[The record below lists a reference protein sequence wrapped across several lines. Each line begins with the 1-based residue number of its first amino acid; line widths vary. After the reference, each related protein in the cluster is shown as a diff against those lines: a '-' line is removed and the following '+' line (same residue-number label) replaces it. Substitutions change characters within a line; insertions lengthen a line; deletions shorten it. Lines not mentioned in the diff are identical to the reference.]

1 MNLKLLFAA
10 LITAISLQAQLL
22 NWNPVYLTS
31 GDSVEIIF
39 DASEGNQGLMGYTGT
54 VYAHTGVITNLSS
67 GPSDWKYV
75 KTNWGQNSP
84 ETKLESLGNDKW
96 VLRITPSIRGYYN
109 VPANEEILEM
119 AFVFRSGEL
128 VGGSYKEGK
137 TSAGGDIFLPL
148 YLGVSIITP
157 SFQPYFAEIG
167 DTINVSAVASET
179 TTSLELLVNGN
190 LIYQV
195 SNDSLN
201 YDLIVTENGKKWVK
215 VVAYENGNMFAAD
228 SFYYVIIPDIVTE
241 PLPNGIREGIT
252 YTSGN
257 SATLSLFAPFKEFVF
272 VIGDFNNW
280 EADPAYFMKRTPDD
294 STYWIEITGMQPGEE
309 YGFQYLVDGNL
320 RIADPYSEKILD
332 PYNDHYIS
340 STTYPGLKLYP
351 KGKTTEAVGVLMPGS
366 QPYNWQVTD
375 FQKPKKTD
383 LVIYELLLRDFITEH
398 NYQTLIDTLS
408 YLGSLGVNAI
418 ELMPINEFEGNE
430 SWGYNPSF
438 YFAVD
443 KYYGTKEK
451 FQEFIDECHLRGIAV
466 IIDIA
471 LNHTFGQSPFVRL
484 YSSGSYGPPT
494 TQNPWLNVTA
504 RHPFNVGYD
513 FNHESGQTKKLV
525 DRVTSYWLTE
535 FKIDGFR
542 FDLSKGFTQVYSG
555 DNVGLWGNYDQSR
568 INLWKRIST
577 HIRSV
582 SSDAFIILEHFAD
595 NSEEKELSNNGMM
608 LWGNM
613 NYEYNEAT
621 MGYNSNL
628 SWGSYQQRGWSEPNL
643 VTYMESHDE
652 ERLVFK
658 NLQYGNSSGNYSVK
672 NLATALDRIKLAAAF
687 FFTVPGPKMLW
698 QFGELGYDY
707 SINWP
712 SGTDADRLT
721 PKPPRWDYLND
732 YERHYLL
739 RVFQEL
745 INIRKEY
752 DVFET
757 SDYYFDATPKLKKLQ
772 LNHSSMN
779 INIIGNFDV
788 VQGSINPAFQ
798 TPGKWYNF
806 FSGDSINITNT
817 SDPIALQ
824 PGEFRIYSTVK
835 LPTPEEGI
843 LLGNDRETLA
853 EISYD
858 LFQNYPNPF
867 NPETRISFSLGS
879 SGFVSVK
886 VFNILGQEIR
896 TLLSAEKNTGVHSL
910 LWDGKDN
917 SGNPVA
923 SGAYIYRIESEGF
936 ISAKK
941 MMLLR

>member
-1 MNLKLLFAA
+1 MKLLFAA

-84 ETKLESLGNDKW
+84 ETKLEFLGNDKW

-201 YDLIVTENGKKWVK
+201 YDLIVTENGKKWAK

-340 STTYPGLKLYP
+340 STTYPGLKPYP

-408 YLGSLGVNAI
+408 YLESLGVNAI

-806 FSGDSINITNT
+806 FSGDSINITNR

>member
-408 YLGSLGVNAI
+408 YLESLGVNAI

-772 LNHSSMN
+772 LNHSSRN

>member
-228 SFYYVIIPDIVTE
+228 SFYYVIVPDIVTE

-340 STTYPGLKLYP
+340 STTYPGLKPYP
-351 KGKTTEAVGVLMPGS
+351 KGKTTEAVGVLIPGS

-408 YLGSLGVNAI
+408 YLESLGVNAI

-494 TQNPWLNVTA
+494 AQNPWLNVTA

-772 LNHSSMN
+772 LNHSSMD

-806 FSGDSINITNT
+806 FSGDSVNITNT

-858 LFQNYPNPF
+858 LSQNYPNPF

-886 VFNILGQEIR
+886 VFNVLGQEIR

>member
-340 STTYPGLKLYP
+340 STTYPGLKPYP

-408 YLGSLGVNAI
+408 YLESLGVNAI

>member
-408 YLGSLGVNAI
+408 YLESLGVNAI

>member
-408 YLGSLGVNAI
+408 YLESLGVNAI

-687 FFTVPGPKMLW
+687 FFTVPVPKMLW